1 MSSPSR
7 LTDPAGAPDLEER
20 EVAGGRIRVHGSATF
35 NGERVT
41 VGGVTSA
48 GLVQISGPRTL
59 AVLPGFRDDP
69 QVGIASGAVSFD
81 ALTRFWLV
89 RTSQMDAVDG
99 HTPLPGLT
107 TRIGDTEFGVTDTCG
122 TVSLDGVRQLQLVWL
137 GAEEPGGPDWVSD
150 GYGCWTSLVDRA
162 QVDDVRYVEWKAV
175 WRDITVSVVEVRD
188 SLAHIFVTSG
198 GVPEFEA
205 PEVRHTVSLKNSWSA
220 VVPVTELSVRSWR
233 SVEHPVGAGVVA
245 GVVGFVRGRTTV
257 LIRPSDD
264 GGVGAGIVAI
274 KNRGE
279 SVTRDYVV
287 HPMQA
292 DSSDPSVEWR
302 ASVAESD
309 ITDVRLISSITV
321 WKGAATEVSGADA
334 ADDIVFVGRDSANQ
348 EDTSPLITAAEPI
361 GLAALPELELALVG
375 LYQLTQQSWAE

>member
-1 MSSPSR
+1 MSSNSR
-7 LTDPAGAPDLEER
+7 LTHPTGAQDLAEQ
-20 EVAGGRIRVHGSATF
+20 EVVGGRMRVHGLATF
-35 NGERVT
+35 KGERVS
-41 VGGVTSA
+41 VDGVTSA
-48 GLVQISGPRTL
+48 GLVQISGPSTL
-59 AVLPGFRDDP
+59 AGLPGFLDDP
-69 QVGIASGAVSFD
+69 QVGIASGAVGFD

-89 RTSQMDAVDG
+89 RTSQMDVVDERA
-99 HTPLPGLT
+99 PLPGLT

-137 GAEEPGGPDWVSD
+137 GAEEPVGPDWVLD
-150 GYGCWTSLVDRA
+150 GYGCWTSLVERA
-162 QVDDVRYVEWKAV
+162 QVDDLRYVEWKAV
-175 WRDITVSVVEVRD
+175 WRDITVSVVDLRD

-205 PEVRHTVSLKNSWSA
+205 PE
-220 VVPVTELSVRSWR
+220 SWR

-257 LIRPSDD
+257 LSRPADN
-264 GGVGAGIVAI
+264 GGAGTGIVAI

-279 SVTRDYVV
+279 PVTRDYVV

-292 DSSDPSVEWR
+292 DSSAPSVEWR
-302 ASVAESD
+302 APVAEAD
-309 ITDVRLISSITV
+309 VTEVRLISSTTV
-321 WKGAATEVSGADA
+321 WKDAVTEVSGADE

-361 GLAALPELELALVG
+361 GLGALPELELALVG
-375 LYQLTQQSWAE
+375 LYVDAD

>member
-1 MSSPSR
+1 MSSTSR
-7 LTDPAGAPDLEER
+7 LTHPTGAQDLAEQ
-20 EVAGGRIRVHGSATF
+20 EVVGGRMRIHGSASF
-35 NGERVT
+35 KGERVA
-41 VGGVTSA
+41 VDGVTSA
-48 GLVQISGPRTL
+48 GLVQISGPSTL
-59 AVLPGFRDDP
+59 AGLPGFRDDP
-69 QVGIASGAVSFD
+69 QVGIASGAVGFD

-89 RTSQMDAVDG
+89 RTAQMDVVDER
-99 HTPLPGLT
+99 TPLPGLS
-107 TRIGDTEFGVTDTCG
+107 TRIDDTEFGVTDTCG

-137 GAEEPGGPDWVSD
+137 GAEEPVGPDWVMD

-175 WRDITVSVVEVRD
+175 WRDITVCVVDVRD

-205 PEVRHTVSLKNSWSA
+205 PEVRHPVSPKNCWSA
-220 VVPVTELSVRSWR
+220 VVPVAELSVRSWR

-257 LIRPSDD
+257 LIRPAGN
-264 GGVGAGIVAI
+264 GGVGTGIVAI

-279 SVTRDYVV
+279 PVTRDYVV

-292 DSSDPSVEWR
+292 DSSAPSVEWR
-302 ASVAESD
+302 ASVAEAD
-309 ITDVRLISSITV
+309 ITDVRLISSTTV
-321 WKGAATEVSGADA
+321 WKDAVTEVSGADE
-334 ADDIVFVGRDSANQ
+334 ADDIVFVGRDSADR

-361 GLAALPELELALVG
+361 GLVALPELELALVG
-375 LYQLTQQSWAE
+375 LYADAG